1 MICCSVNRDR
11 FIVRLPRWD
20 GLYPNLEEIQG
31 LTSDCTKSPH
41 LLVNF
46 IRKMIANSIVTA
58 PKSDQTSEYNGCE
71 HYSLV
76 NKRAG
81 DP

>member
-41 LLVNF
+41 LLERDEF
-46 IRKMIANSIVTA
+46 RLDDIPNSGSSWRILL
-58 PKSDQTSEYNGCE
+58 E
-71 HYSLV
+71 
-76 NKRAG
+76 
-81 DP
+81 